1 MKIDYSIITRSEI
14 LVEMNGKKMLIS
26 GEGTTIPSFYA
37 DIKSIQK
44 WEEPFEDLKVTEEE
58 IKIIID
64 YISKESQLRGIE
76 VFFD

>member
-37 DIKSIQK
+37 DIKSMQK
-44 WEEPFEDLKVTEEE
+44 WEEPCEDLKVTEEE
-58 IKIIID
+58 KKVIID